1 MRERVDKMRN
11 RQNAIAACILM
22 VFVIIFFIQTYY
34 FPEVSTWGGTQKT
47 TRYSPTA
54 ATWPRIILTVI
65 FFLCLILLFSDL
77 FGKPL
82 PVKDFCEP
90 DPEEGE
96 NQNKDFKK
104 AGIFI
109 GLVFGYLFFME
120 IIGFPLATIFF
131 GFLFVFFLGDKNLK
145 LWKGCLVTLGISL
158 VIVFSFSRFLYLPLP
173 KGTGIFRNLSNFM
186 IF

>member
-1 MRERVDKMRN
+1 MRN

-109 GLVFGYLFFME
+109 GLVFVFFM
-120 IIGFPLATIFF
+120 
-131 GFLFVFFLGDKNLK
+131 GDKDLK

-173 KGTGIFRNLSNFM
+173 KGIGIFRNLSNFM